1 MKFRRA
7 AKKIIKVGTRKIG
20 VFNVD
25 GKYYAMLDTC
35 PHHGASIA
43 KAQSAALIC
52 RLMIIV
58 MNLVWTAKSSVAHG
72 TAGNSKSKPANVSA
86 TQNTRQNLSG
96 HGGRRATDGYRLTPP
111 RPDGL

>member
-1 MKFRRA
+1 MWMANTTPCWIPARITAHPF
-7 AKKIIKVGTRKIG
+7 
-20 VFNVD
+20 
-25 GKYYAMLDTC
+25 
-35 PHHGASIA
+35 A

-86 TQNTRQNLSG
+86 TPKYAPKTYPVTVEEGQ
-96 HGGRRATDGYRLTPP
+96 LTVTV
-111 RPDGL
+111 